1 MEAQGDNE
9 NMEVD
14 GAGHAR
20 AGSTDDAMGVEAAAA
35 SDGGAVE
42 QPHEPVI
49 VHVEVVMQ
57 ENSRMRPADARGHVR
72 IRHMRDHHTRS
83 DMNRSVVSGG
93 YAGG

>member
-1 MEAQGDNE
+1 MEAQGGDNE

-20 AGSTDDAMGVEAAAA
+20 AGSTDDTMGVEAATA

-49 VHVEVVMQ
+49 VHVVIQ
-57 ENSRMRPADARGHVR
+57 ENSRMRPADARAMCCSCCR
-72 IRHMRDHHTRS
+72 RRRHTFLKAR
-83 DMNRSVVSGG
+83 
-93 YAGG
+93 